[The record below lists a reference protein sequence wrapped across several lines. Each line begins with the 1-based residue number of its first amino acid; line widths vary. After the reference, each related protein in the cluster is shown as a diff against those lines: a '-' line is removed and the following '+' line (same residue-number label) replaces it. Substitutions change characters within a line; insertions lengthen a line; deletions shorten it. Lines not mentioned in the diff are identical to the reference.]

1 MGKKRF
7 WSPDRMV
14 TLLAI
19 LISLVTLIVF
29 ARQTSI
35 IERQSRLS
43 TMPYLYVETGY
54 NSEEDFISI
63 TLNNY
68 GVGPAIIEGIKI
80 SYKEETHEMDFA
92 AFLESQLFKTDSITI
107 LGSASITEGLAIPAN
122 SDRIAVRVG
131 GSGDRYIKAEKFL
144 KKLEKNG
151 FDYEIIYRSI
161 YDDQWRIRMSADI
174 PEAL

>member
-7 WSPDRMV
+7 WSPDRVV

-19 LISLVTLIVF
+19 LISLITLIVF
-29 ARQTSI
+29 ARQTNI

-54 NSEEDFISI
+54 NSEEDYIAI

-80 SYKEETHEMDFA
+80 SYQEETYEMDFA
-92 AFLESQLFKTDSITI
+92 AFLESELFRSDSITI
-107 LGSASITEGLAIPAN
+107 LGSASITKGLAIPAN
-122 SDRIAVRVG
+122 ADRVAVKVG
-131 GSGDRYIKAEKFL
+131 GSGERYIKAGKFL

-151 FDYEIIYRSI
+151 FDYEINYRSI
-161 YDDQWRIRMSADI
+161 YDDQWRIRMSAEI